1 MNIVLAS
8 AFRNA
13 AGMQIS
19 RWAGQCCS
27 LDMALDNIGYSLRMV
42 AVEGDSTDR
51 TRLELQSIR
60 NSGAPLDIVVCH
72 HNGPVYGSTEN
83 PDRLKSLSK
92 VGNAILS
99 SVNETD
105 DVLIYVESDLIWKA
119 NTIIN
124 LIHRVVDLDYDV
136 IAPLVFAGDLFYDIF
151 VYRGLDGERFTP
163 FKPYHSS
170 LKDKELPVEVSSIGS
185 CLVMKAE
192 VARKCRIRNDM
203 ALLGFCADVRDKGYR
218 IFVDPMERIEHP

>member
-1 MNIVLAS
+1 MNIVLGS

-13 AGMQIS
+13 SAQID
-19 RWAGQCCS
+19 RWSSQCCS
-27 LDMALDNIGYSLRMV
+27 LETALDNIGYTLGMV
-42 AVEGDSTDR
+42 AVEGDSTDS
-51 TRLELQSIR
+51 TKGRLEALC
-60 NSGAPLDIVVCH
+60 NAGAPLSVVTCDH
-72 HNGPVYGSTEN
+72 GQRVFGSTEC
-83 PDRLKSLSK
+83 PDRLAALSK

-105 DVLIYVESDLIWKA
+105 DILVYVESDLVWKPE
-119 NTIIN
+119 TIMN

-136 IAPLVFAGDLFYDIF
+136 IAPLIFADENFYDVF
-151 VYRGLDGERFTP
+151 VYRGLDGERFGP

-170 LKDKELPVEVSSIGS
+170 LAGKELPVEVSSVGS

-192 VARKCRIRNDM
+192 VARKCQIRNDM
-203 ALLGFCADVRDKGYR
+203 ALLGFCADVREKGYR